1 MKTANA
7 PLFKDPIHNGAADP
21 VVIYNE
27 ETGTHYMLY
36 TARRADVEEEG
47 VMWVHG
53 TDKELRKAKTTAIHG
68 NI

>member
-27 ETGTHYMLY
+27 RNRHSLY
-36 TARRADVEEEG
+36 ALHRKTRR
-47 VMWVHG
+47 
-53 TDKELRKAKTTAIHG
+53 R
-68 NI
+68 

>member
-27 ETGTHYMLY
+27 ETGNKVITFHLEDA
-36 TARRADVEEEG
+36 TAVDIP
-47 VMWVHG
+47 VMG
-53 TDKELRKAKTTAIHG
+53 DGESLI
-68 NI
+68 

>member
-36 TARRADVEEEG
+36 TARRADVEEE
-47 VMWVHG
+47 
-53 TDKELRKAKTTAIHG
+53 LRKVKTTVIHG

>member
-27 ETGTHYMLY
+27 ETGTHYMQ
-36 TARRADVEEEG
+36 DVQ
-47 VMWVHG
+47 
-53 TDKELRKAKTTAIHG
+53 TLKKKA
-68 NI
+68 

>member
-27 ETGTHYMLY
+27 ETALIICFTPQ
-36 TARRADVEEEG
+36 DVQ
-47 VMWVHG
+47 
-53 TDKELRKAKTTAIHG
+53 TLKKKA
-68 NI
+68 

>member
-47 VMWVHG
+47 VMWGARHLIE
-53 TDKELRKAKTTAIHG
+53 ELRKAKTDW
-68 NI
+68 